1 MLVQSLPSLSALLLS
16 LLLLLTLV
24 APSHSAAVPRFLPA
38 TKSLN
43 RPRAADAANA
53 WTNAQRLAAGLPP
66 KAPRHIK
73 RATPTVQNLA
83 LRNAP
88 SPSPSAFVNL

>member
-43 RPRAADAANA
+43 RPRADAANA